1 MVLFLMMATYDSE
14 GAMVQMGKPKSAGIA
29 VSSLLYNEY
38 IVYSL
43 DQVRIKYLVQLVC
56 TCFLFPPLLPAAVVS
71 LCGFVATG
79 LPLQADRVLTCVF
92 LSSFFSSL
100 FFPTRRRTDGFL
112 FSSLPFP
119 LHAPPTTAEKAKSKK
134 KKKTDRR

>member
-56 TCFLFPPLLPAAVVS
+56 TCFLFPPLLPAAAAVS

-100 FFPTRRRTDGFL
+100 FSPHDDGLTAFFSLLFHSPFTPHRQQPRRQ
-112 FSSLPFP
+112 
-119 LHAPPTTAEKAKSKK
+119 KAK

>member
-56 TCFLFPPLLPAAVVS
+56 TCFLFPPLLPAAAAVS

-100 FFPTRRRTDGFL
+100 FSPHDDGLTAFFFHSPFTPHRQQPRRQ
-112 FSSLPFP
+112 
-119 LHAPPTTAEKAKSKK
+119 KAK

>member
-56 TCFLFPPLLPAAVVS
+56 ACFLFSPS
-71 LCGFVATG
+71 F
-79 LPLQADRVLTCVF
+79 TCCCCCVTVWFRCYRTSTSSRPRSDVCFPFF
-92 LSSFFSSL
+92 LFLVPFFSH
-100 FFPTRRRTDGFL
+100 TTTD
-112 FSSLPFP
+112 
-119 LHAPPTTAEKAKSKK
+119 
-134 KKKTDRR
+134 